1 MNEQRNRRRLS
12 QRQRR
17 QNMSNSARDHLLAAR
32 RNQETPET
40 IEQRNVRHQRYLQRY
55 NSIEGTSTSNFANY
69 NTTASRLTHI
79 RQIARSRSSEME
91 GTSTKNI
98 VNHSRTLRLS
108 CIRQQARLLCN
119 QRDGSI
125 TTTQSNQN
133 LTLLNNCRVPCS
145 SSSNARP
152 FPNRHNS
159 GRNFPAHYNF
169 QTIIL
174 EEPKNCSYCGAR
186 LFVHETLDLC
196 CSNGKIN
203 LPTPENPQE
212 LINIFLDQTDE
223 GKHFRENIRSYN
235 HVFCFTSIGV
245 NIDEN
250 LASGRQGV
258 FTYRAQG
265 SIYHRIGSL
274 LPINE
279 SRPIFLQ
286 MYIYDTQ
293 NEIEHRHQ
301 ERNITRPSLLHKLK
315 LILDAHNPYVQVF
328 RQLGRREDVM
338 NS

>member
-17 QNMSNSARDHLLAAR
+17 QNKSNSARDHLLADLTKSR
-32 RNQETPET
+32 DSET
-40 IEQRNVRHQRYLQRY
+40 IEQMNVRHQRYLQRY
-55 NSIEGTSTSNFANY
+55 NSIEGTSTSNFAKY

-91 GTSTKNI
+91 GTSTSNI

-159 GRNFPAHYNF
+159 CRNFPAHYNF

-174 EEPKNCSYCGAR
+174 EEPRICSYCGAR

-250 LASGRQGV
+250 LASGRQ
-258 FTYRAQG
+258 
-265 SIYHRIGSL
+265 
-274 LPINE
+274 
-279 SRPIFLQ
+279 
-286 MYIYDTQ
+286 
-293 NEIEHRHQ
+293 
-301 ERNITRPSLLHKLK
+301 
-315 LILDAHNPYVQVF
+315 
-328 RQLGRREDVM
+328 
-338 NS
+338 